1 MEMKDIRGYKIDFGA
16 RVMVVNHKFAKAAS
30 QWSSPEYNLMKTILS
45 EFPDMTVV
53 EAAGRHN
60 KTCHH
65 DKNLTYKNMETY
77 ISIQPNAAELMAAYW
92 IARTEAAPQ
101 TSRYA
106 YVRKWFISQFPKYD
120 EVPLFSEDETTVV
133 AIDSDEEKVEL
144 PNAA

>member
-1 MEMKDIRGYKIDFGA
+1 MEMKNIRGYKIDFGS
-16 RVMVVNHKFAKAAS
+16 RVMVVNYKFAKAAS
-30 QWSSPEYNLMKTILS
+30 QYGSPEYELMKTILS

-77 ISIQPNAAELMAAYW
+77 ISIQPNADELMAAYW

-101 TSRYA
+101 TSQYA

-133 AIDSDEEKVEL
+133 EM
-144 PNAA
+144 NAECPSPARAA